1 MNILC
6 IGNSFSVDTT
16 WLIPQIAGDLGVT
29 DIHFG
34 NLYVGGCS
42 VRMHLAHLEEN
53 APVYKFY
60 DSRGGEWEAREEST
74 IAAAIASE
82 RWDWISIQHGTKDGS
97 RYSKAESYEALPRL
111 VQLVKQLAGA
121 ETKIAFNMTW
131 VGDQDKPKS
140 EMPEYMGRLEDLYRD
155 IAGVTRDLIVPMEGI
170 DRVCP
175 TGTAIQNFRMH
186 YDGPMTRD
194 GYHLTKDLGRYIAGL
209 AFLKA
214 LTEADITEAQWL
226 PEGMTRQDGKNAIR
240 AVEQAM
246 ESPFSVKPVIG
257 KTVICMIRHG
267 ESQANKRDAFLGHC
281 DLPLTEQ
288 GIAQAELAA
297 QFLKN
302 SGADAVYSSDL
313 TRAHETAK
321 RTAALLGLTVKTD
334 PNLREIDAGLWDNLT
349 FAELREKYAET
360 FGIWVNDIG
369 HAGCDGGET
378 VFQLKRRVM
387 GALHYIARAN
397 VGKKV
402 LVFAH
407 GTPIRIAGCVGMGKP
422 LAELGDVPWAA
433 NASTTTLE
441 YENGSFRLIEYSR
454 EDYMG
459 ELVTKLPDDV

>member
-16 WLIPQIAGDLGVT
+16 WLMPEIARDLGMTEV
-29 DIHFG
+29 HFG
-34 NLYVGGCS
+34 NLFVGGCS
-42 VRMHLAHLEEN
+42 VGQHLQHLETG
-53 APVYKFY
+53 AGVYKFY
-60 DSRGGEWEAREEST
+60 ESRGGEWESREDFS
-74 IAAAIASE
+74 ISDAIASAH
-82 RWDWISIQHGTKDGS
+82 WDWISIQHGSKDGS
-97 RYSKAESYEALPRL
+97 RYSKWESYEALPRL
-111 VQLVKQLAGA
+111 VALVKQLAGP

-131 VGDQDKPKS
+131 VGDQDRPMS
-140 EMPEYMGRLEDLYRD
+140 EMPEYRGRLDDLYRD
-155 IAGVTRDLIVPMEGI
+155 IAALTKQRIVPLPGI

-175 TGTAIQNFRMH
+175 TGTAIQNFRLH
-186 YDGPMTRD
+186 HDGPMTRD
-194 GYHLTKDLGRYIAGL
+194 GYHLTGELGRYIAGL

-214 LTEADITEAQWL
+214 LTETDITKASWT
-226 PEGMTRQDGKNAIR
+226 PEGVTEQQRLDAIR
-240 AVEQAM
+240 AVEKAM
-246 ESPFSVKPVIG
+246 EQPFAVEPVTG

-288 GIAQAELAA
+288 GVAQAELAA
-297 QFLKN
+297 QFLKD
-302 SGADAVYSSDL
+302 SGADAIYSSDL

-321 RTAALLGLTVKTD
+321 RTAALLGLPVKTD

-349 FAELREKYAET
+349 FAELREKYAES

-369 HAGCDGGET
+369 HAFCDGGENIS
-378 VFQLKRRVM
+378 QLKRRVM